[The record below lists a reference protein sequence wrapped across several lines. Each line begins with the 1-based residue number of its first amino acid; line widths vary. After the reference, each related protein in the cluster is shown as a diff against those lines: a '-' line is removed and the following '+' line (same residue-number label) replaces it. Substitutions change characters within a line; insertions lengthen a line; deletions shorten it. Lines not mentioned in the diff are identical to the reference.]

1 MTRVECE
8 VLQPGMRCM
17 ISERFVEE
25 PHPDIERFLGTIQVV
40 DKVAFD
46 TVGWVYFEDVPQPFA
61 MSEIDHIVYDEVVI
75 DDENV
80 PYECGSFDL
89 LFKEA

>member
-1 MTRVECE
+1 MTKKECRDI
-8 VLQPGMRCM
+8 QPGMRCM
-17 ISERFVEE
+17 IGDNFVES
-25 PHPDIERFLGTIQVV
+25 PHPDIERYLATIQTVE
-40 DKVAFD
+40 KVEFD
-46 TVGWVYFEDVPQPFA
+46 ETGWIYFVGLSQPFA
-61 MSEIDHIVYDEVVI
+61 MSEVEYIVYDDIVI

>member
-25 PHPDIERFLGTIQVV
+25 PHPDIEQYLGTIQTV
-40 DKVAFD
+40 DRVDFGS
-46 TVGWVYFEDVPQPFA
+46 TGWIYFVGLSQPFA
-61 MSEIDHIVYDEVVI
+61 MSEVEYIVYDDIVI
-75 DDENV
+75 DDENI